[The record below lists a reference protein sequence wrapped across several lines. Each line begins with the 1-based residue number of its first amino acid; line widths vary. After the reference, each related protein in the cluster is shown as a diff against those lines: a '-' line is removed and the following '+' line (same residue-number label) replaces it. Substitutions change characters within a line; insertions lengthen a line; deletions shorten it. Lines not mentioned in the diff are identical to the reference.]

1 MNKKQ
6 ENNFIII
13 LMTLAYR
20 AATKNKKVCFIFIV
34 PYSSEHIHIL
44 TFVICMNEGVLAGDL
59 YNRE

>member
-1 MNKKQ
+1 
-6 ENNFIII
+6 
-13 LMTLAYR
+13 MTLAYR